1 MSQRRQLSLNLFVYP
16 GGHHEAAW
24 RYKGTDIARLN
35 DIAYYQDLAK
45 RAEAATIDSLFFADG
60 PVLADNIRY
69 AARYRVEPITW
80 LAAIGAVTSHIGL
93 IATASTTYNEP
104 YNLARLFASLD
115 HLSHGRAGWNI
126 VTTSQA
132 AASQNFGLVEHPVH
146 AERYEKSREFVEV
159 VTKLW
164 DSWED
169 GAVLADQASGLFAD
183 TDRIHAIEH
192 IGKHFKVKGPLNAPR
207 TPQGRPVYVQAGS
220 SEDGRS
226 FAAQYAEAIFTAH
239 QTLGSAQ
246 AFYADIKSRAVA
258 LGRRPE
264 HIKVLPGLSPFIGST
279 EAEAKAL
286 EEEFNDLIQPEYSL
300 GQLKRMTGIDL
311 SGYDLDGPFP
321 RHLLDIDGN
330 IGAASRFQLIVGI
343 LDRENPSIR
352 QLINR
357 LAGGRGH
364 FVLAG
369 TPERIADEIQLWFE
383 NGAADGFN
391 IMPPW
396 LTGGFDAFAQEV
408 VPLLRKRGLFRTEY
422 SGTTL
427 RDHYGLP
434 RPESRFA
441 GRSLRAS
448 A

>member
-1 MSQRRQLSLNLFVYP
+1 MGNKRQLSLNVFVYP

-24 RYKGTDIARLN
+24 RYEGSDISTLY
-35 DIAYYQDLAK
+35 DIAYYQELAK
-45 RAEAATIDSLFFADG
+45 RAEAAHFDALFFADG

-69 AARYRVEPITW
+69 APRSRVEPITW
-80 LAAIGAVTSHIGL
+80 LSAIASVTSHIGL
-93 IATASTTYNEP
+93 IATASTTYFEP

-115 HLSHGRAGWNI
+115 HISKGRAGWNI
-126 VTTSQA
+126 VTTSAGA
-132 AASQNFGLVEHPVH
+132 AAQNFGLAEHPVH
-146 AERYEKSREFVEV
+146 AERYERSTEFVEV
-159 VTKLW
+159 VGKLW

-169 GAVLADQASGLFAD
+169 DAVVADPASGLFAD
-183 TDRIHAIEH
+183 TDKIHAIEH
-192 IGKHFKVKGPLNAPR
+192 VGKYFKVKGALNTPR

-226 FAAQYAEAIFTAH
+226 FAARYAEAIFTAH

-246 AFYADIKSRAVA
+246 TFYADIKRRAAA

-279 EAEAKAL
+279 EAEARRL
-286 EEEFNDLIQPEYSL
+286 EETFNELIQPEYSL
-300 GQLKRMTGIDL
+300 DQLKRMTGLDL
-311 SGYDLDGPFP
+311 SAYDLDGPFP
-321 RHLLDIDGN
+321 RHLLDLDGRV
-330 IGAASRFQLIVGI
+330 ASASRFQLI
-343 LDRENPSIR
+343 LDIIERENPTIR

-364 FVLAG
+364 FVLPG
-369 TPERIADEIQLWFE
+369 TPELIADQIQLWFE

-396 LTGGFDAFAQEV
+396 LTGGFDVFAAEV
-408 VPLLRKRGLFRTEY
+408 VPILVKRGLFREHY
-422 SGTTL
+422 EGSTL

-441 GRSLRAS
+441 GDARAS